1 MNVSKSNVFS
11 NNYNIR
17 YFCES
22 LGARDE
28 KLFFFNFHWNFICA
42 ILQFYHFSVIY
53 VRFLRFLLF
62 EWKNFVTHFLMAEV
76 TLFTHFSS
84 LMVKVTIYRYKILLL
99 FRFGLYFVDLF
110 VHLQGSIEDGEK
122 QSSSRSD
129 FRRQSTRASDG
140 AGPTT
145 RR

>member
-28 KLFFFNFHWNFICA
+28 KLFFFNFHWNVICA
-42 ILQFYHFSVIY
+42 ILQFYHFSIIY